1 MLLMTL
7 SRVIYGFT
15 LLACFASNEGI
26 ITIIIII
33 IYMMISLF
41 ILTNH
46 STEISKIFFRDFRFD
61 IVSKLQLLH
70 PFARAMFEGVTTRVA
85 TNGVLTCQDRPAPQH
100 QAPPR
105 E

>member
-1 MLLMTL
+1 
-7 SRVIYGFT
+7 
-15 LLACFASNEGI
+15 
-26 ITIIIII
+26 
-33 IYMMISLF
+33 MMISLF

-61 IVSKLQLLH
+61 IVTKLQLLH

-100 QAPPR
+100 QAPTR